1 MVLKTAILLIALVAA
16 PLAAQETALDR
27 YVREEDATHQ
37 WRVAGSVQGSG
48 YTTDVLEV
56 TSQRWLTEAEV
67 DKPVWKHWVVITRP
81 AEVKHRT
88 AVLFIDGGDNTDA
101 APGSGNPLLRTLALE
116 TKAVLVEVKGVPNQ
130 PLKFAGDTKAG
141 RSEDAVIAFSWKR
154 YLETGDERWPA
165 RLPMTKAVVR
175 AMDAVQAH
183 CATAQG
189 GSLNIVN
196 FIAAGGS
203 KRGWTTWSAAAV
215 DARVVAIIPI
225 VFDALNIEKSFP
237 HHKNS
242 YGTWSGALQD
252 YVDEGLE
259 SWFGTES
266 FGKLLEIEDPFLYR
280 ERMGLPK
287 FVVNASG
294 DEFFLPD
301 SSRFY
306 WNDLPGEKYL
316 RYVPNSRHSISQ
328 EAALDIFAWVDAFLN
343 GRPRPRF
350 YWRLDRA
357 SGETVLHALD
367 KPSEVRLWSAV
378 NENARDFR
386 VDTVGP
392 EAWASRRIEGVN
404 GIYRVKPDPPA
415 AGYAAYFLELTFDSG
430 GAFPF
435 RFTTEVA
442 VTPDTLP

>member
-1 MVLKTAILLIALVAA
+1 MLARIGVLFLVLVAA
-16 PLAAQETALDR
+16 PLIGQETALDR
-27 YVREEDATHQ
+27 YVRAEDASYQ
-37 WRVAGSVQGSG
+37 WKLVSSSPGPGF
-48 YTTDVLEV
+48 TTDVLEL

-67 DKPVWKHWVVITRP
+67 DKPLWKHWVVITRP
-81 AEVKHRT
+81 EEVKHRS
-88 AVLFIDGGDNTDA
+88 AILFIDGGDNIDP
-101 APGSGNPLLRTLALE
+101 APGPNPLLRSLALE
-116 TKAVLVEVKGVPNQ
+116 TKAVLVEVKGVPSQ
-130 PLKFAGDTKAG
+130 PLRFVGDTLAE
-141 RSEDAVIAFSWKR
+141 REEDAIIAYSWKK

-189 GSLNIVN
+189 GGLSIPN

-203 KRGWTTWSAAAV
+203 KRGWTAWSVAEV
-215 DARVVAIIPI
+215 DARVVAVVPI
-225 VFDALNIEKSFP
+225 VFDALNIAKSFP

-242 YGTWSGALQD
+242 YGSWSGALTD
-252 YVDEGLE
+252 YDAAGIE

-266 FGKLLEIEDPFLYR
+266 FGKLLEIEDPYLYR
-280 ERMGLPK
+280 ERLALPK
-287 FVVNASG
+287 FIVNASG

-301 SSRFY
+301 STRFY

-328 EAALDIFAWVDAFLN
+328 EAALDVFAWVDAFLN

-350 YWRLDRA
+350 YWRLDRE

-367 KPSEVRLWSAV
+367 KPAEVRLWRAV
-378 NENARDFR
+378 NEKSRDFR
-386 VDTVGP
+386 VDTIGP
-392 EAWASRRIEGVN
+392 DAWTSEKIEGVN
-404 GIYRVKPDPPA
+404 GIYRAKPAPPA
-415 AGYAAYFLELTFDSG
+415 SGYAAYFLELTFESG